1 MCFPRGMG
9 RLRNLRKF
17 RIYQSL
23 GFIPRALMTRYIF
36 RRMVRSGCHKRATGG
51 LKFRAV
57 GWGLSDLR
65 SAPGGCLY
73 SGRWGRWYGEMERQ
87 PRMKMGIS
95 AEVGAPLKSLPPTP
109 QWPRIRRGLWSGSNF
124 LGASLYLPW
133 DLLGPSEAGAGPP
146 ALPQWTARTCQRC
159 WAPGFGSGE
168 GVPHPASPA
177 YSWLPSPA
185 SERRRYPAG
194 GAPRPP
200 PCRSALLGAVPA
212 GGLSC
217 ALGPDVSASR
227 AVSLE
232 TLLHGDG
239 LPGRHTPF
247 LWAWAAA
254 A

>member
-1 MCFPRGMG
+1 MAATKGPRRPEVQGCGMG
-9 RLRNLRKF
+9 AFRLAERSRWMLIFWEVGEVVWRNGTATPDENGD
-17 RIYQSL
+17 L
-23 GFIPRALMTRYIF
+23 G
-36 RRMVRSGCHKRATGG
+36 
-51 LKFRAV
+51 
-57 GWGLSDLR
+57 R
-65 SAPGGCLY
+65 SASP
-73 SGRWGRWYGEMERQ
+73 
-87 PRMKMGIS
+87 
-95 AEVGAPLKSLPPTP
+95 AEKPSPTP

-177 YSWLPSPA
+177 YSWLPFPA